1 MTRRYEM
8 AKYRKLPVIIE
19 AVQLKWEN
27 WNEVCE
33 LFAPGGLEDNKP
45 EGCFI
50 GENGKPLPK
59 GHSSEIIGLLIPTL
73 EGTMLAVENDW
84 IIKGVAGE
92 IYPCK
97 PEIFSQTYE
106 KV

>member
-33 LFAPGGLEDNKP
+33 LAGVGLFSDGKP
-45 EGCFI
+45 EGCYI
-50 GENGKPLPK
+50 GDDGKPMPK
-59 GHSSEIIGLLIPTL
+59 GHTSEKIGLLIPTL
-73 EGTMLAVENDW
+73 DGTVFAVENDW